1 MISISVQDLKPV
13 LAGFSKIITGKHQ
26 LPCLRCVRVD
36 ATPEH
41 VSISATDLDMY
52 ARFSVPEFQCDTP
65 VRFLLPL
72 DCLQSMVRRFPP
84 RTVLNLEP
92 GKISCDLGTGRVV
105 EDVESPSVKE
115 FPEEPVFEINT
126 VPLPESFARRFIEAM
141 GCSSTDASRYVLN
154 GVQLDVSNPASNYL
168 VGTDGRHLFSANSFA
183 LPLSESAII
192 PNHKL
197 LLWRGLADLPW
208 AIAGQRKKESSY
220 VRIVAGDWT
229 LTMKVIDGNYPN
241 WRQVIPDA
249 QQHRTTVRLPDEHQ
263 FSAIVNGLPGG
274 EIKDK
279 PVDLVI
285 EGGAVAVKDVKG
297 GSSIR
302 LVGATAS
309 GPDVTAR
316 LNRDFLTKA
325 FDYGLNNIGLIDAM
339 SALHFTKEGR
349 QMVVMPLRV
358 TAAYPPSPEEQP
370 SGSVPAEE
378 TNQPAPTEPAEET
391 KAASQPQPESKSMTE
406 ATINRASTMP
416 YINGASRSTTTP
428 MPVHQATDKPA
439 IEAAIDKIDGF
450 KMSVR
455 ETLAGLTELTT
466 LLRQAVRD
474 QKTGEKEIH
483 TVRQTLKSLQGLRF

>member
-1 MISISVQDLKPV
+1 MIIISISELKPA

-26 LPCLRCVRVD
+26 LPSLRCVRVD
-36 ATPEH
+36 ASPEH
-41 VSISATDLDMY
+41 VTLMGTDLDLC
-52 ARFSVPEFQCDTP
+52 ARYEVPEFQCDTTAS
-65 VRFLLPL
+65 FLLPL
-72 DCLQSMVRRFPP
+72 DRLQSMARRFPP

-105 EDVESPSVKE
+105 EDVENPSVKE

-126 VPLPESFARRFIEAM
+126 VPVPESFARRFTEAM
-141 GCSSTDASRYVLN
+141 GCSSTDASRFVLN
-154 GVQLDVSNPASNYL
+154 GVQLDVSDPASHYL

-197 LLWRGLADLPW
+197 LLWRGLAEVPW
-208 AIAGQRKKESSY
+208 AIAGQRKKDSSY

-249 QQHRTTVRLPDEHQ
+249 RQHRTTVRLPDDHE
-263 FSAIVNGLPGG
+263 FTAIVNGLPGV
-274 EIKDK
+274 ELKDR

-285 EGGAVAVKDVKG
+285 QSGNVAVKDVNG

-309 GPDVTAR
+309 GPDVSTR
-316 LNRDFLTKA
+316 INRDLLMKALNFGLT
-325 FDYGLNNIGLIDAM
+325 NIGIIDGM

-349 QMVVMPLRV
+349 QMVIMPLRI
-358 TAAYPPSPEEQP
+358 AEAYPPPATEE
-370 SGSVPAEE
+370 S
-378 TNQPAPTEPAEET
+378 APQEPAVKT
-391 KAASQPQPESKSMTE
+391 RAASQPQPERTMTE
-406 ATINRASTMP
+406 TNGHHTNGAATMP
-416 YINGASRSTTTP
+416 FNGANRSTT
-428 MPVHQATDKPA
+428 PVHQATDKPA
-439 IEAAIDKIDGF
+439 IEAAIEKIDGF
-450 KMSVR
+450 KASVR

-474 QKTGEKEIH
+474 QKTGEKEVQA
-483 TVRQTLKSLQGLRF
+483 VRQTLRNLQSVRI